1 MSSAPSAAISR
12 IQIGKHIWKIGGI
25 IKSIRTNIIEKR
37 KMIKTFGTYHETGRG
52 QGAFF
57 G

>member
-1 MSSAPSAAISR
+1 MSSAPSAAVSTN
-12 IQIGKHIWKIGGI
+12 QICKHIWKIGGT

-37 KMIKTFGTYHETGRG
+37 KKIKTFGTYHGTGRG